1 MGLSRTVALW
11 LTPVP
16 RSTLLLALHSAL
28 LSALLS
34 TLLSGCLFVDVSSLL
49 DADTPRER
57 AVVSDG
63 WLAMGT
69 FFEADLRVA
78 PGDESRAR
86 AWLEWARTEIAR
98 LEAIYSRHDS
108 TSELSQLN
116 RLLLEPDVL
125 SRELQVSLELERS
138 LFYAIEVWE
147 GTGGAFDP
155 TIGPLLSVWRN
166 AVEEETWPS
175 LRQLRAAKRRVGSQ
189 SLLMPGDGVLSVT
202 TRDLKIDLDGLSKG
216 IVLERLQSRFAERFP
231 EAAALISFGESSVL
245 ALGDPDG
252 RRSGGG
258 WKLEVHSRG
267 PDPIRLATI
276 RLRDH
281 ALSVSSS
288 LGRVAVI
295 DGQRVSHVVDPR
307 TGVAV
312 EGAVEAVVV
321 SARAG
326 VADGWST
333 ALLVLGAQRESMRLI
348 ERGELEAYVLEQG
361 GRVAST
367 EGWETLE
374 LPVSETGA
382 EVEY

>member
-1 MGLSRTVALW
+1 LGLSRRVALR
-11 LTPVP
+11 LVP
-16 RSTLLLALHSAL
+16 
-28 LSALLS
+28 ALLS
-34 TLLSGCLFVDVSSLL
+34 TRLSLLLSVLFLVLFSGCLSADVPSVLN
-49 DADTPRER
+49 ADPPRER

-98 LEAIYSRHDS
+98 LEAVYSRHDS

-116 RLLLEPDVL
+116 RLLLAPDVL
-125 SRELQVSLELERS
+125 SRELQISLELERS

-155 TIGPLLSVWRN
+155 TVGPLLSVWRS
-166 AVEEETWPS
+166 AVEAATWPS
-175 LRQLRAAKRRVGSQ
+175 LGQLRAAKRRVGSQ

-202 TRDLKIDLDGLSKG
+202 THGLQIDLDGLSKG
-216 IVLERLQSRFAERFP
+216 IVLEHLQSRFAERFP

-276 RLRDH
+276 RLRDQ

-333 ALLVLGAQRESMRLI
+333 GLLVLGAQRESIRLI
-348 ERGELEAYVLEQG
+348 ERGELEAYIIKEG

-367 EGWETLE
+367 EGWETLRH
-374 LPVSETGA
+374 PVPTTGT
-382 EVEY
+382 EVAN

>member
-1 MGLSRTVALW
+1 LGLSRTAALR
-11 LTPVP
+11 LVP
-16 RSTLLLALHSAL
+16 TLLSVLFSVLLTVLFSAP
-28 LSALLS
+28 
-34 TLLSGCLFVDVSSLL
+34 LSGCLFADVPSLL

-78 PGDESRAR
+78 PGDEPRAR

-98 LEAIYSRHDS
+98 LEAVYSRHDS

-125 SRELQVSLELERS
+125 SRELQISLELERS

-155 TIGPLLSVWRN
+155 TVGPLLSVWRS
-166 AVEEETWPS
+166 AVEAETWPS
-175 LRQLRAAKRRVGSQ
+175 LGQLRAAKRRVGSQ

-202 TRDLKIDLDGLSKG
+202 THGLQIDLDGLSKG
-216 IVLERLQSRFAERFP
+216 IVLERLQSRFAEQFP
-231 EAAALISFGESSVL
+231 QAAALISFGESSVL

-267 PDPIRLATI
+267 ADPIRLATI
-276 RLRDH
+276 RLRDQ

-333 ALLVLGAQRESMRLI
+333 GLLVLGAQRESMRLI
-348 ERGELEAYVLEQG
+348 ERGELEAYVLEEG
-361 GRVAST
+361 DRVAST
-367 EGWETLE
+367 GGWETLE
-374 LPVSETGA
+374 LPVPTTGT
-382 EVEY
+382 EVAN